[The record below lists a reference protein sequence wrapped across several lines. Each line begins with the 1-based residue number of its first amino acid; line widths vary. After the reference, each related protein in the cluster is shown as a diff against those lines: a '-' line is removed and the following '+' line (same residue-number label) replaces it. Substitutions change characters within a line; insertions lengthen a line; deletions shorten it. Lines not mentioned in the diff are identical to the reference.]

1 MNLSNAY
8 ILQKVDLPYF
18 SIMYIQ
24 GMRRDTTRERTDVN
38 NATQNAGG
46 HTL

>member
-24 GMRRDTTRERTDVN
+24 GMIIST
-38 NATQNAGG
+38 GP
-46 HTL
+46 LPF